1 LCPLNDSS
9 GTAYLNDATVRTA
22 LHVDASPNSWA
33 ICGGVNYTD
42 DGVYSS
48 MVAIHKKMQKCV
60 SLLKGSFADK
70 TSLFGV
76 LVFWYFGVLV
86 FWCFGILV
94 FWYFGILVFWCF
106 GVLVFWCFGVMVL
119 TD

>member
-1 LCPLNDSS
+1 LRAFNDVP

-60 SLLKGSFADK
+60 ERFLRARLLDK
-70 TSLFGV
+70 PM
-76 LVFWYFGVLV
+76 
-86 FWCFGILV
+86 C
-94 FWYFGILVFWCF
+94 
-106 GVLVFWCFGVMVL
+106 
-119 TD
+119 